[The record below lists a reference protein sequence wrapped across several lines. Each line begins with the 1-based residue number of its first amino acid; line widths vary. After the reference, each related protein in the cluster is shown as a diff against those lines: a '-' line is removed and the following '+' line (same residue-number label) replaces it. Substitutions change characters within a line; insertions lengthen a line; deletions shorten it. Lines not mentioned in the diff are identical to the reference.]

1 MPHLPFNYTTYV
13 GLSLSKLFFQICFRN
28 CSGLILFQNVFVWL
42 VTEDKLCADKP
53 NFFFPKCLQFVLKK
67 IICYSILNCH
77 HTSTEK
83 LSVLS
88 TCFACNDSP
97 EWLTLRELSLLKT
110 EILWYWIP
118 PPFTHTCMLFTKPHQ
133 MCDKT
138 DSSSS
143 RQLDFR
149 LDKM

>member
-53 NFFFPKCLQFVLKK
+53 NCFFPKCLQVVLKK

-97 EWLTLRELSLLKT
+97 EWLTQRIVPSQDRNLVVLD
-110 EILWYWIP
+110 P
-118 PPFTHTCMLFTKPHQ
+118 PPRSLTPACFLQNPIRCVIKQIPQVQGNLT
-133 MCDKT
+133 
-138 DSSSS
+138 
-143 RQLDFR
+143 LD
-149 LDKM
+149 